1 MALRVYRDSAGGEW
15 RVWRVSPDAAS
26 SSTLDSRFRDGW
38 LCFER
43 ADGSDRR
50 RLAMSQVPPGW
61 ESVSDDRLDSLC
73 GIAEPATRQPD
84 APPSHTE
91 VAEGSVTKRPKRT
104 KNRD

>member
-15 RVWRVSPDAAS
+15 RVWRVSPDGVS
-26 SSTLDSRFRDGW
+26 TSTLDARFRDGW

-50 RLAMSQVPPGW
+50 RLAMSQVPPAW
-61 ESVSDDRLDSLC
+61 ESMPDDRLDSLC
-73 GIAEPATRQPD
+73 GIAELATRQPD
-84 APPSHTE
+84 APPSPSA

-104 KNRD
+104 KRRE